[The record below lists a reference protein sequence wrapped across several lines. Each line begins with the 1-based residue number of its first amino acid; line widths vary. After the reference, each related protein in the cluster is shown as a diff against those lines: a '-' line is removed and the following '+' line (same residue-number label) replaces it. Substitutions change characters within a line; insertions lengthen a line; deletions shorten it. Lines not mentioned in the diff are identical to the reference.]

1 MKSQFPLDD
10 LYWLVADVNTAEIAS
25 HIEHDNLSQWCN
37 SWHSSKRSY
46 PTSKTS
52 EVRKRLNQLMVW
64 YKEGRR

>member
-37 SWHSSKRSY
+37 SWRIAAKEAIQRA
-46 PTSKTS
+46 KQVKS
-52 EVRKRLNQLMVW
+52 END
-64 YKEGRR
+64 